1 MWNRINEAAGYLRSL
16 PGPAPVAGIVLG
28 TGLGGLTQQIVNQ
41 TVIPYGDIPGFPP
54 TTVEGHSGNLIFGQ
68 LAGLP
73 VVAMQG
79 RFHYYEGYPMEQV
92 AFPIRVLKILGIK
105 QLFLSNAAGG
115 INPAFGVGDLMVIRD
130 HINFFPESPL
140 RGPNIEELGPRF
152 PDMTEPYDQKLINLA
167 HQTAEKL
174 GFPLREGVYVGNPG
188 PSFETPAEY
197 LHYRII
203 GGDAIGMS
211 TIPEVIVA
219 RHMEL
224 PVFGVSV
231 ITNVNIPGSFEKNS
245 HEDVQEAASR
255 AGSRLIALFAGLLPV
270 SPYSPTFA

>member
-1 MWNRINEAAGYLRSL
+1 MWNQINEAAGYLKTM

-41 TVIPYGDIPGFPP
+41 TIIPYKDIPGFPP

-68 LAGLP
+68 LSGLP

-92 AFPIRVLKILGIK
+92 TFPIRVLKLLGIR

-115 INPAFGVGDLMVIRD
+115 INPAYSVGDLMVIRD
-130 HINFFPESPL
+130 HINFFPDSPL
-140 RGPNIEELGPRF
+140 RGPNIDGLGPRF
-152 PDMTEPYDQKLINLA
+152 PDMTEPYDLKLINLA
-167 HQTAEKL
+167 HQTADKL

-197 LHYRII
+197 THYRII

-219 RHMEL
+219 RHMDL
-224 PVFGVSV
+224 PVLGVSV

-245 HEDVQEAASR
+245 HEDVQEAAGR
-255 AGSRLIALFAGLLPV
+255 AGSRLIALFAGLLPE
-270 SPYSPTFA
+270 SPYSPSFA